1 VANVKYLYISVLHS
15 LTMNTEKAKKLA
27 IDFLIYVLHTGLHTT
42 DLTYS
47 ELYECY
53 LRDADE
59 FADTIQKNYGEED

>member
-1 VANVKYLYISVLHS
+1 
-15 LTMNTEKAKKLA
+15 MNTEKAKKLA
-27 IDFLIYVLHTGLHTT
+27 IDFLIYVLHTGLHKT

>member
-1 VANVKYLYISVLHS
+1 MKYLYISVLHS

-42 DLTYS
+42 DLSYE

-59 FADTIQKNYGEED
+59 FAETIQKNYGEED